1 MGTESTSTLTVRIN
15 GTIETPPAAN
25 RENFRQSVIEI
36 ILYILKTHNV
46 DVEYIGYKPDRFG
59 VHHLDTTTAEYED
72 CIFASLSV
80 NENLLSRFGE
90 NHRKEDIVQALVEAF
105 ESKTHRHLEI
115 DSTLELKGKRHHMI
129 EMSSDWKLYLKQ
141 G

>member
-1 MGTESTSTLTVRIN
+1 METDTTSTLTVRIN
-15 GTIETPPAAN
+15 GTVETPPAAN

-36 ILYILKTHNV
+36 ILYILKTQDV
-46 DVEYIGYKPDRFG
+46 DVEYIGYKPDKFG
-59 VHHLDTTTAEYED
+59 HLLDSTTAEYED
-72 CIFASLSV
+72 CIYASLSV

-90 NHRKEDIVQALVEAF
+90 NHRKEDIIQAFVEAF
-105 ESKTHRHLEI
+105 ENKTHRHLEV
-115 DSTLELKGKRHHMI
+115 DSTLELKGKRHRII